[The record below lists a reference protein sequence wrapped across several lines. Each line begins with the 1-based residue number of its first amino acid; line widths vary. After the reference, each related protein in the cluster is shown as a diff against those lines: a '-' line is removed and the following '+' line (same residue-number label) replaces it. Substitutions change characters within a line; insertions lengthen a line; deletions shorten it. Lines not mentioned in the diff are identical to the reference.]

1 MENSDLETDA
11 NLNLWH
17 IKKAFFLFWSIVD
30 ASSYKVFP
38 KCSVKDQK
46 RFIMHN
52 PIAGIKKQRFYADF
66 KTVEKVAKMFAQ
78 KSEISQ

>member
-1 MENSDLETDA
+1 
-11 NLNLWH
+11 
-17 IKKAFFLFWSIVD
+17 VD